1 MVDEGE
7 AGSAIPLEL
16 QLQGNVVHFMR
27 RNVPLWGITF
37 LAGDAAGPGTVREL
51 PIDVTRAAPSGALFT
66 GRRHV
71 ERGRRACVRVL
82 IVDDE
87 SLARQRVR
95 RLLQSEADV
104 EVVGE
109 AESGHEAVAL
119 IRELRP
125 DLVCLDVQMPGLD
138 GFGVLR
144 ELDGGHVP
152 MVLFVTAYDEHAQRA
167 FDVHAVD
174 YVLKPVDEDRF
185 RAAFDKARKQ
195 RANAVAAVRL
205 GELLETVR
213 RLAGGSAAMAEA
225 RDEGGGGAMRS
236 GLANESETAS
246 ANAAPGAN
254 SVASAGGRFASR
266 ILVKQDGRMFFVK
279 TAEIDWIEADRNYV
293 RLHVG
298 KASHTIRERIGHLEE
313 TLDPRLFARIHRS
326 TIVNLNRVREM
337 QQWFSGDYVVILEDG
352 TRLRLSRHYR
362 DRVEKQVGV

>member
-1 MVDEGE
+1 MV
-7 AGSAIPLEL
+7 S
-16 QLQGNVVHFMR
+16 
-27 RNVPLWGITF
+27 
-37 LAGDAAGPGTVREL
+37 
-51 PIDVTRAAPSGALFT
+51 
-66 GRRHV
+66 
-71 ERGRRACVRVL
+71 VRVL

-87 SLARQRVR
+87 ALARQRVR
-95 RLLQSEADV
+95 RLLQNEADV

-109 AESGHEAVAL
+109 AESGHEAVTM
-119 IRELRP
+119 IRELQP

-144 ELDGGHVP
+144 EIDSGPVP
-152 MVLFVTAYDEHAQRA
+152 MVLFITAYDEHAQRA

-174 YVLKPVDEDRF
+174 YVLKPVDADRF

-195 RANAVAAVRL
+195 RANAVAAERL

-213 RLAGGSAAMAEA
+213 RLA
-225 RDEGGGGAMRS
+225 DGGADARTDATAAL
-236 GLANESETAS
+236 GAANGAVGGAS
-246 ANAAPGAN
+246 PAGAN
-254 SVASAGGRFASR
+254 GNGRYASR

-279 TAEIDWIEADRNYV
+279 TTEIDWIEADRNYV

-298 KASHTIRERIGHLEE
+298 KTAHTIRERISHLEE

>member
-1 MVDEGE
+1 
-7 AGSAIPLEL
+7 
-16 QLQGNVVHFMR
+16 
-27 RNVPLWGITF
+27 
-37 LAGDAAGPGTVREL
+37 
-51 PIDVTRAAPSGALFT
+51 
-66 GRRHV
+66 
-71 ERGRRACVRVL
+71 VL

-95 RLLQSEADV
+95 RLVQSEADV

-109 AESGHEAVAL
+109 AGSGHEAVAL

-185 RAAFDKARKQ
+185 KAAFEKARKQ
-195 RANAVAAVRL
+195 RANAVAAERL

-213 RLAGGSAAMAEA
+213 RLADGSAAMAEA
-225 RDEGGGGAMRS
+225 RADVAGGAMGGGFASVDAS
-236 GLANESETAS
+236 GNAS
-246 ANAAPGAN
+246 PGAHG
-254 SVASAGGRFASR
+254 AGSTNGRFASR

-279 TAEIDWIEADRNYV
+279 TTEIDWIEADRNYV

-298 KASHTIRERIGHLEE
+298 KTAHTIRERISHLED
-313 TLDPRLFARIHRS
+313 TLDPRVFARIHRS

>member
-1 MVDEGE
+1 M
-7 AGSAIPLEL
+7 
-16 QLQGNVVHFMR
+16 
-27 RNVPLWGITF
+27 
-37 LAGDAAGPGTVREL
+37 
-51 PIDVTRAAPSGALFT
+51 
-66 GRRHV
+66 
-71 ERGRRACVRVL
+71 RVL

-87 SLARQRVR
+87 ALARQRVR

-104 EVVGE
+104 EIVGE
-109 AESGHEAVAL
+109 AESGRDAVQM
-119 IRELRP
+119 IRELQP

-144 ELDGGHVP
+144 ELEGEVTP
-152 MVLFVTAYDEHAQRA
+152 MVLFITAYDEHAQRA

-174 YVLKPVDEDRF
+174 YVLKPLDEERF
-185 RAAFDKARKQ
+185 KAAFNRARKQ
-195 RANAVAAVRL
+195 RAHAVAAERL

-213 RLAGGSAAMAEA
+213 RLADGTSPPAGRVESGGNGHGTSAT
-225 RDEGGGGAMRS
+225 S
-236 GLANESETAS
+236 GSY
-246 ANAAPGAN
+246 
-254 SVASAGGRFASR
+254 ASR

-279 TAEIDWIEADRNYV
+279 TTEIDWIEADRNYV

-298 KASHTIRERIGHLEE
+298 KTAHTIRERISHLEG

-352 TRLRLSRHYR
+352 TKLRLSRHYR

>member
-1 MVDEGE
+1 M
-7 AGSAIPLEL
+7 
-16 QLQGNVVHFMR
+16 
-27 RNVPLWGITF
+27 
-37 LAGDAAGPGTVREL
+37 
-51 PIDVTRAAPSGALFT
+51 
-66 GRRHV
+66 
-71 ERGRRACVRVL
+71 RVL

-95 RLLQSEADV
+95 RLLQAENDV

-109 AESGHEAVAL
+109 AESGHEAVNL
-119 IRELRP
+119 IRELKP

-185 RAAFDKARKQ
+185 KAAFDKARKH
-195 RANAVAAVRL
+195 RANAVAAERL

-213 RLAGGSAAMAEA
+213 RLA
-225 RDEGGGGAMRS
+225 DGGAAVADARS
-236 GLANESETAS
+236 DHRADAGSPDAAA
-246 ANAAPGAN
+246 ANAATPANGAAGTN
-254 SVASAGGRFASR
+254 GGRYASR

-279 TAEIDWIEADRNYV
+279 TTEIDWIEADRNYV

-298 KASHTIRERIGHLEE
+298 TTAHTIRERISHLEE

>member
-1 MVDEGE
+1 MV
-7 AGSAIPLEL
+7 
-16 QLQGNVVHFMR
+16 R
-27 RNVPLWGITF
+27 
-37 LAGDAAGPGTVREL
+37 
-51 PIDVTRAAPSGALFT
+51 
-66 GRRHV
+66 
-71 ERGRRACVRVL
+71 VRVL

-87 SLARQRVR
+87 ALARQRVR
-95 RLLQSEADV
+95 RLLQNEADV

-109 AESGHEAVAL
+109 AESGHEAVTM
-119 IRELRP
+119 IRDLQP

-138 GFGVLR
+138 GFGVLG
-144 ELDGGHVP
+144 EIDGGHVP

-174 YVLKPVDEDRF
+174 YVLKPVDAERF
-185 RAAFDKARKQ
+185 RAAFEKARKQ
-195 RANAVAAVRL
+195 RANAVAAERL

-213 RLAGGSAAMAEA
+213 RLADGSGGEA
-225 RDEGGGGAMRS
+225 RDGAALAGLAAGALGGA
-236 GLANESETAS
+236 GGTAT
-246 ANAAPGAN
+246 AAPPATNGTAGAN
-254 SVASAGGRFASR
+254 GRYASR

-279 TAEIDWIEADRNYV
+279 TTEIDWIEADRNYV

-298 KASHTIRERIGHLEE
+298 KTAHTIRERISHLEE

>member
-1 MVDEGE
+1 
-7 AGSAIPLEL
+7 
-16 QLQGNVVHFMR
+16 MR
-27 RNVPLWGITF
+27 
-37 LAGDAAGPGTVREL
+37 
-51 PIDVTRAAPSGALFT
+51 
-66 GRRHV
+66 
-71 ERGRRACVRVL
+71 VRVL

-95 RLLQSEADV
+95 RLVQSEADV

-109 AESGHEAVAL
+109 AGSGHEAVAL

-185 RAAFDKARKQ
+185 KAAFDKARKQ
-195 RANAVAAVRL
+195 RANAVAAERL

-213 RLAGGSAAMAEA
+213 RLATGSAAMAELRGDVA
-225 RDEGGGGAMRS
+225 GGGMGS
-236 GLANESETAS
+236 GLLAANGNV
-246 ANAAPGAN
+246 NAAPGA
-254 SVASAGGRFASR
+254 VGAGSANGRFASR

-279 TAEIDWIEADRNYV
+279 TTDIDWIEADRNYV

-298 KASHTIRERIGHLEE
+298 KTAHTIRERISHLEE
-313 TLDPRLFARIHRS
+313 TLDPRVFARIHRS

-337 QQWFSGDYVVILEDG
+337 QQWFSGDYVVVLEDG

>member
-1 MVDEGE
+1 
-7 AGSAIPLEL
+7 
-16 QLQGNVVHFMR
+16 
-27 RNVPLWGITF
+27 
-37 LAGDAAGPGTVREL
+37 VR
-51 PIDVTRAAPSGALFT
+51 
-66 GRRHV
+66 
-71 ERGRRACVRVL
+71 VRVL

-95 RLLQSEADV
+95 RLVQAEADV

-119 IRELRP
+119 IRALKP

-144 ELDGGHVP
+144 GLDGGHVP
-152 MVLFVTAYDEHAQRA
+152 MVLFITAYDEHAQRA

-174 YVLKPVDEDRF
+174 YVLKPVDEERF
-185 RAAFDKARKQ
+185 KAAFDKVRKQ
-195 RANAVAAVRL
+195 RANAIAAERL

-213 RLAGGSAAMAEA
+213 RLADGSAAMAEA
-225 RDEGGGGAMRS
+225 RGAAGTAGMAGTARGTAPANGGQH
-236 GLANESETAS
+236 
-246 ANAAPGAN
+246 
-254 SVASAGGRFASR
+254 ASR
-266 ILVKQDGRMFFVK
+266 ILVKDDGRMFFVK
-279 TAEIDWIEADRNYV
+279 TTEIDWFEADRNYV

-298 KASHTIRERIGHLEE
+298 TTVHTIRERISHLEE

>member
-1 MVDEGE
+1 M
-7 AGSAIPLEL
+7 
-16 QLQGNVVHFMR
+16 
-27 RNVPLWGITF
+27 
-37 LAGDAAGPGTVREL
+37 
-51 PIDVTRAAPSGALFT
+51 
-66 GRRHV
+66 
-71 ERGRRACVRVL
+71 RVL

-95 RLLQSEADV
+95 RLLKAEVDV
-104 EVVGE
+104 DVVGE
-109 AESGHEAVAL
+109 AESGHEAVAM
-119 IRELRP
+119 IRALRP

-185 RAAFDKARKQ
+185 KVAFEKARKQ
-195 RANAVAAVRL
+195 RANAGAAERL

-213 RLAGGSAAMAEA
+213 RLADGRTAMAEA
-225 RDEGGGGAMRS
+225 RDVAVDGGASPM
-236 GLANESETAS
+236 
-246 ANAAPGAN
+246 NAVGGA
-254 SVASAGGRFASR
+254 GTGRYASR

-279 TAEIDWIEADRNYV
+279 TADIDWIEADRNYV

-298 KASHTIRERIGHLEE
+298 STAHSIRERISGIEE

-337 QQWFSGDYVVILEDG
+337 QQWFSGDYVVILDDG

>member
-1 MVDEGE
+1 MVDKALG
-7 AGSAIPLEL
+7 GSD
-16 QLQGNVVHFMR
+16 R
-27 RNVPLWGITF
+27 
-37 LAGDAAGPGTVREL
+37 
-51 PIDVTRAAPSGALFT
+51 
-66 GRRHV
+66 
-71 ERGRRACVRVL
+71 VRVL

-87 SLARQRVR
+87 ALARQRVR
-95 RLLQSEADV
+95 RLLQNEPDV
-104 EVVGE
+104 EIVGE
-109 AESGHEAVAL
+109 AESGHDAVTM
-119 IRELRP
+119 IRELQP

-144 ELDGGHVP
+144 EIDGSTVP
-152 MVLFVTAYDEHAQRA
+152 MVLFITAYDEHAQRA

-174 YVLKPVDEDRF
+174 YVLKPVDDERF

-195 RANAVAAVRL
+195 RANAQAAERL

-213 RLAGGSAAMAEA
+213 RLADGGSAEPRPDAM
-225 RDEGGGGAMRS
+225 
-236 GLANESETAS
+236 
-246 ANAAPGAN
+246 
-254 SVASAGGRFASR
+254 SVASGAAAGAAANGANGGRYASR

-279 TAEIDWIEADRNYV
+279 TTEIDWIEADRNYV

-298 KASHTIRERIGHLEE
+298 KTAHTIRERISHLEE

-362 DRVEKQVGV
+362 DRVEKQVGVG

>member
-1 MVDEGE
+1 
-7 AGSAIPLEL
+7 
-16 QLQGNVVHFMR
+16 VH
-27 RNVPLWGITF
+27 
-37 LAGDAAGPGTVREL
+37 
-51 PIDVTRAAPSGALFT
+51 
-66 GRRHV
+66 
-71 ERGRRACVRVL
+71 VRVL

-87 SLARQRVR
+87 ALARQRVR
-95 RLLQSEADV
+95 RLLQNEADV

-109 AESGHEAVAL
+109 AETGHEAVAM
-119 IRELRP
+119 IRELQP

-152 MVLFVTAYDEHAQRA
+152 MILFVTAYDEHAQRA

-174 YVLKPVDEDRF
+174 YVLKPVDADRF

-195 RANAVAAVRL
+195 RANAVAAERL
-205 GELLETVR
+205 GELLDTVR
-213 RLAGGSAAMAEA
+213 RLADGSAPAEAAAAMAGSAA
-225 RDEGGGGAMRS
+225 GAP
-236 GLANESETAS
+236 AAAS
-246 ANAAPGAN
+246 A
-254 SVASAGGRFASR
+254 AGGNANGRYASR

-279 TAEIDWIEADRNYV
+279 TTEIDWIEADRNYV
-293 RLHVG
+293 KLHVG
-298 KASHTIRERIGHLEE
+298 KTAHTIRERISHLEE

>member
-1 MVDEGE
+1 M
-7 AGSAIPLEL
+7 
-16 QLQGNVVHFMR
+16 
-27 RNVPLWGITF
+27 
-37 LAGDAAGPGTVREL
+37 
-51 PIDVTRAAPSGALFT
+51 
-66 GRRHV
+66 
-71 ERGRRACVRVL
+71 RVL

-87 SLARQRVR
+87 ALARQRVR
-95 RLLQSEADV
+95 RLLQNETDV
-104 EVVGE
+104 EIVGE
-109 AESGHEAVAL
+109 AESGTEAVTM
-119 IRELRP
+119 IRERQP

-144 ELDGGHVP
+144 EIEGGPVP

-174 YVLKPVDEDRF
+174 YVLKPVDGDRF

-195 RANAVAAVRL
+195 RANAVAAERL

-213 RLAGGSAAMAEA
+213 RLADGGAAEA
-225 RDEGGGGAMRS
+225 RDGATA
-236 GLANESETAS
+236 LASLAS
-246 ANAAPGAN
+246 AAAPSAPAAVAAAN
-254 SVASAGGRFASR
+254 GRYASR

-279 TAEIDWIEADRNYV
+279 TTEIDWIEADRNYV

-298 KASHTIRERIGHLEE
+298 KTAHTIRERISHLEE

>member
-1 MVDEGE
+1 M
-7 AGSAIPLEL
+7 L
-16 QLQGNVVHFMR
+16 R
-27 RNVPLWGITF
+27 
-37 LAGDAAGPGTVREL
+37 
-51 PIDVTRAAPSGALFT
+51 
-66 GRRHV
+66 
-71 ERGRRACVRVL
+71 VRVL

-95 RLLQSEADV
+95 RLLQNEADV
-104 EVVGE
+104 DIVGE
-109 AESGHEAVAL
+109 AESGHEAVMM
-119 IRELRP
+119 IRELQP

-144 ELDGGHVP
+144 ELEGGRAP

-174 YVLKPVDEDRF
+174 YVLKPVDGERF
-185 RAAFDKARKQ
+185 RAAFGKARKQ
-195 RANAVAAVRL
+195 RANAVAAERL

-213 RLAGGSAAMAEA
+213 RLADGGAADAREGALALTGLAGTAGHAASTAVTAAASAAATP
-225 RDEGGGGAMRS
+225 GS
-236 GLANESETAS
+236 GT
-246 ANAAPGAN
+246 P
-254 SVASAGGRFASR
+254 SAGGSYASR

-279 TAEIDWIEADRNYV
+279 TTEIDWIEADRNYV

-298 KASHTIRERIGHLEE
+298 KTAHTIRERISHLDE

>member
-1 MVDEGE
+1 
-7 AGSAIPLEL
+7 
-16 QLQGNVVHFMR
+16 MR
-27 RNVPLWGITF
+27 
-37 LAGDAAGPGTVREL
+37 
-51 PIDVTRAAPSGALFT
+51 
-66 GRRHV
+66 
-71 ERGRRACVRVL
+71 VRVL

-87 SLARQRVR
+87 TLARQRVR
-95 RLLQSEADV
+95 RLLQNETDV

-109 AESGHEAVAL
+109 AETGHDAVAM
-119 IRELRP
+119 IRELQP

-152 MVLFVTAYDEHAQRA
+152 MVLFITAYDEHAQRA

-174 YVLKPVDEDRF
+174 YVLKPVDADRF
-185 RAAFDKARKQ
+185 RTAFEKARKQ
-195 RANAVAAVRL
+195 RANAVAAERL
-205 GELLETVR
+205 GELLDTVR
-213 RLAGGSAAMAEA
+213 RMADGGTGSENTATIALA
-225 RDEGGGGAMRS
+225 S
-236 GLANESETAS
+236 GPAGLAS
-246 ANAAPGAN
+246 ANGGAAAN
-254 SVASAGGRFASR
+254 NRYASR

-279 TAEIDWIEADRNYV
+279 TTEIDWIEADRNYV
-293 RLHVG
+293 KLHVG
-298 KASHTIRERIGHLEE
+298 KTAHTIRERISHLEE

>member
-1 MVDEGE
+1 M
-7 AGSAIPLEL
+7 
-16 QLQGNVVHFMR
+16 
-27 RNVPLWGITF
+27 
-37 LAGDAAGPGTVREL
+37 
-51 PIDVTRAAPSGALFT
+51 
-66 GRRHV
+66 
-71 ERGRRACVRVL
+71 RVL

-95 RLLQSEADV
+95 RLLRAEVDV
-104 EVVGE
+104 DVVGE
-109 AESGHEAVAL
+109 AESGHEAVAM
-119 IRELRP
+119 IRALRP

-138 GFGVLR
+138 GFGVLQ

-152 MVLFVTAYDEHAQRA
+152 MVLFITAYDEHAQRA

-185 RAAFDKARKQ
+185 KVAFAKARKQ
-195 RANAVAAVRL
+195 RANAVAAERL

-213 RLAGGSAAMAEA
+213 RLADGGAALADARESTSAAGDAA
-225 RDEGGGGAMRS
+225 V
-236 GLANESETAS
+236 
-246 ANAAPGAN
+246 NAVPGAN
-254 SVASAGGRFASR
+254 AGAGATGRYASR

-279 TAEIDWIEADRNYV
+279 TADIDWIEADRNYV

-298 KASHTIRERIGHLEE
+298 STAHSIRERISGIEE

-337 QQWFSGDYVVILEDG
+337 QQWFSGDYVVILDDG

>member
-1 MVDEGE
+1 M
-7 AGSAIPLEL
+7 
-16 QLQGNVVHFMR
+16 
-27 RNVPLWGITF
+27 
-37 LAGDAAGPGTVREL
+37 
-51 PIDVTRAAPSGALFT
+51 
-66 GRRHV
+66 
-71 ERGRRACVRVL
+71 RVL

-87 SLARQRVR
+87 ALARQRVR
-95 RLLQSEADV
+95 RLLQNETDV
-104 EVVGE
+104 EIVGE
-109 AESGHEAVAL
+109 AESGTEAVTM
-119 IRELRP
+119 IRERQP

-144 ELDGGHVP
+144 EIDGGPVP

-174 YVLKPVDEDRF
+174 YVLKPVDGERF

-195 RANAVAAVRL
+195 RANAVAAERL

-213 RLAGGSAAMAEA
+213 RLADGGAAEA
-225 RDEGGGGAMRS
+225 RDGATA
-236 GLANESETAS
+236 LASLAS
-246 ANAAPGAN
+246 AAAPSAPAAVAAAN
-254 SVASAGGRFASR
+254 GRYASR

-279 TAEIDWIEADRNYV
+279 TTEIDWIEADRNYV

-298 KASHTIRERIGHLEE
+298 KTAHTIRERISHLEE